1 MLAQKKLS
9 IKMFTSNNYERIMTV
24 YVPTS
29 PSYQVESPSYIEPF
43 GRRSPSPP
51 LTSTESYSSSSSS
64 SPSRREPPPKAAR
77 EAGAALCAE
86 PLPLL
91 KVAKSCGV
99 KRPLGFASAPMVKP
113 KPKMTPKMKLVL
125 AKKQEREDNND
136 DSVVQS
142 RRMNPTL
149 FKLKK

>member
-1 MLAQKKLS
+1 
-9 IKMFTSNNYERIMTV
+9 MFTSNNYERIITV

-29 PSYQVESPSYIEPF
+29 PSYQVESKSYIEPF
-43 GRRSPSPP
+43 GRQSPSPP
-51 LTSTESYSSSSSS
+51 LTSTESYYSSSSS
-64 SPSRREPPPKAAR
+64 SPSE
-77 EAGAALCAE
+77 AALCAE

-99 KRPLGFASAPMVKP
+99 KRALGLPMVKP
-113 KPKMTPKMKLVL
+113 KPKMTPKLKRAL
-125 AKKQEREDNND
+125 AKKQEKEDNND

-149 FKLKK
+149 FKPKK